1 MRAGQVVLAAGA
13 LGTQALLHRMRDTRV
28 LTQLSPMLGVLTR
41 TNSEALVGAE
51 AHGRSRDFTRGVAIT
66 SSFHPDEHTHVEPVR
81 YGRGSNLMGMLS
93 TVQVDGG
100 GRLPRVLTW
109 LATAARRPR
118 TFLRSLSVRHWSERT
133 IIGLV
138 MQSLDNSL
146 VVSGR
151 RGWFRRWHL
160 TTRYG
165 HGERNPTWIP
175 AANDVARRMAR
186 LIGGDPGGNI
196 GELFDAPM
204 TAHIIG
210 GAVIGDSPQ
219 RGVVDAYHRVYGYDG
234 LHVVDGAAVSANLGV
249 NPSLTITAQAE
260 RAMSVWP
267 NRGEADPRP
276 PVGSPYVR
284 VAPVPPRW
292 PVVPADAPGALRL
305 DTAGR

>member
-1 MRAGQVVLAAGA
+1 
-13 LGTQALLHRMRDTRV
+13 
-28 LTQLSPMLGVLTR
+28 
-41 TNSEALVGAE
+41 
-51 AHGRSRDFTRGVAIT
+51 
-66 SSFHPDEHTHVEPVR
+66 
-81 YGRGSNLMGMLS
+81 
-93 TVQVDGG
+93 
-100 GRLPRVLTW
+100 
-109 LATAARRPR
+109 
-118 TFLRSLSVRHWSERT
+118 
-133 IIGLV
+133 

-146 VVSGR
+146 VVSGK

-219 RGVVDAYHRVYGYDG
+219 TGVVDAYHRVHGYDG

-249 NPSLTITAQAE
+249 YPSLTITAQ
-260 RAMSVWP
+260 
-267 NRGEADPRP
+267 ADPRP
-276 PVGSPYVR
+276 PVGSPYLR
-284 VAPVPPRW
+284 VASVPPRS

-305 DTAGR
+305 DPAGR